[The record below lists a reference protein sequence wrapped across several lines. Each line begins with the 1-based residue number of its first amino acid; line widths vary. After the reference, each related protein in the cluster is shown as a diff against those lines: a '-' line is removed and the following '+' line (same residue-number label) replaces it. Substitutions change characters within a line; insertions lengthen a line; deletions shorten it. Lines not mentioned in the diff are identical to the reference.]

1 MNFTENINCK
11 YIVFCF
17 FFTRIIALLTIEYF
31 YMNSYDLSG
40 IISFHTWRLGQ
51 QFILWTK
58 ELESQS
64 NYMHR
69 LPWK

>member
-1 MNFTENINCK
+1 MIFTENINFK

-17 FFTRIIALLTIEYF
+17 FTRITALLTIEYIC
-31 YMNSYDLSG
+31 MNNYDISG
-40 IISFHTWRLGQ
+40 IISFGTWRLGQ

-64 NYMHR
+64 KYMDR
-69 LPWK
+69 LL

>member
-17 FFTRIIALLTIEYF
+17 FFTRIVALLTIEYF

-51 QFILWTK
+51 QFIL
-58 ELESQS
+58 
-64 NYMHR
+64 
-69 LPWK
+69 